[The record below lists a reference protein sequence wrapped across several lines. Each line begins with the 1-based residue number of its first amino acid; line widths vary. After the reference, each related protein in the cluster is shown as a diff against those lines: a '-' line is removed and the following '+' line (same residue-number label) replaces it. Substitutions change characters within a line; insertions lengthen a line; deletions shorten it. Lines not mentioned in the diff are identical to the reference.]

1 MMKTRSEM
9 IYEFMIAMAG
19 GINSENPFDQDDVVY
34 LRRAAEK
41 LADEYIKYI
50 SGN

>member
-1 MMKTRSEM
+1 MKTRQEM
-9 IYEFMIAMAG
+9 VYDFMIALAG
-19 GINSENPFDQDDVVY
+19 GVDSENPFDQGDAEY
-34 LRRAAEK
+34 LRKSAEK